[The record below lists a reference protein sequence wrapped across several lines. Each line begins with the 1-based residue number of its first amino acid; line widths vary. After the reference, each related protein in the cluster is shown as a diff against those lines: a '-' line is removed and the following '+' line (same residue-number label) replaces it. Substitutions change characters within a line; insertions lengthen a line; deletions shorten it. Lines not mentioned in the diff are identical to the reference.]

1 MEKDI
6 SVMQKSTTSQ
16 IAILLP
22 DKQYFKQKSVRRD
35 KEDHY
40 IQRKGTIQQEDITVP
55 NMHATNIGA
64 SKFIKSALLSINE

>member
-1 MEKDI
+1 MWKSKANGNSYFI
-6 SVMQKSTTSQ
+6 SNKT
-16 IAILLP
+16 
-22 DKQYFKQKSVRRD
+22 DFKQKSVRRD

>member
-6 SVMQKSTTSQ
+6 SGMQKSTTSQ

-35 KEDHY
+35 KEGHY
-40 IQRKGTIQQEDITVP
+40 ILIKGTMQQKDI
-55 NMHATNIGA
+55 
-64 SKFIKSALLSINE
+64 KF